1 MKLTVILAWIGLVS
15 VLSAAP
21 KFAVVRVTD
30 IYRSLPSTAE
40 MQKSIQTQ
48 RDEILKNV
56 RAERLRT
63 ILAEM
68 EALEGQLRANKDD
81 LESELGKKL
90 VRSYEIKRQE
100 TETLRQEFEEYR
112 AEEEKRINKEMVVA
126 TRESLNR
133 ISSAAQQI
141 AKERN
146 LDGVMDTSGNT
157 NTGLPFVLY
166 ADGADDISEDVT
178 GLLGEKPAGKPPEG
192 SGAVVAPA
200 PEKPQPE

>member
-1 MKLTVILAWIGLVS
+1 MKLTVILAWIGLAS

-21 KFAVVRVTD
+21 KFAVVQVTD
-30 IYRSLPSTAE
+30 IYRNLPSTAE
-40 MQKSIQTQ
+40 MQKNIQTQ

-68 EALEGQLRANKDD
+68 EALEGQLRASKED

-112 AEEEKRINKEMVVA
+112 AEEEKRINKEMVIA
-126 TRESLNR
+126 TRDSLNR
-133 ISSAAQQI
+133 ISAAAQQI

-146 LDGVMDTSGNT
+146 LEGVMDTSGNT

-166 ADGADDISEDVT
+166 AQGAEDISADVT
-178 GLLGEKPAGKPPEG
+178 ALLGEKPVESPLE
-192 SGAVVAPA
+192 GAVVAPT
-200 PEKPQPE
+200 PEKPKP